1 MPFRTFIAV
10 ELAGGVRRRA
20 EKAIQRLRAANAK
33 VTWVKPENLH
43 LTLKFLG
50 DVPDSDVP
58 KVCQVVAE
66 AVRGF
71 DPFEI
76 VFRGCGA
83 FPNTAAPRT
92 VWIGVD
98 QGAEE
103 INAIHQAIDA
113 ALKSELRFPRETRRF
128 QAHLTLGRVR
138 ESGPRAAE
146 LGALIDELADFDGD
160 LTIVDEIVTFAS
172 FLEKSGPIHNP
183 MGYAPLAGDA
193 TPLAFGDG
201 DEDED
206 ENEDEDEVDDSVFG
220 DEEIEP
226 EDGERRILKSGWHQG
241 RDETSRSK
249 NMPDSKTTPQ
259 PKIEIPDLDPGDFQ
273 KLDLSSLNLKG
284 LHLQGTPLFHPPKDG
299 ESVDEDL
306 LGDDAIDGEVRD
318 KLADESADESADE
331 LINVE
336 KPASGPAIKMGK
348 GKAASEQPRKPKPG
362 SKPGAKPGTELMRGS
377 RPKAEPN
384 VPSLPIP
391 TPSSK
396 AKHSRADSGKN
407 PPPNPPKGR

>member
-20 EKAIQRLRAANAK
+20 EKAIQRLRVANAK

-58 KVCQVVAE
+58 KVCQVVAD

-92 VWIGVD
+92 IWIGVD
-98 QGAEE
+98 QGSEE
-103 INAIHQAIDA
+103 LKAIHQAIDQ
-113 ALKSELRFPRETRRF
+113 ALKAELRFPRETRRF

-146 LGALIDELADFDGD
+146 LGALIDEMADFDGD

-172 FLEKSGPIHNP
+172 FLEKSGPVHNP

-193 TPLAFGDG
+193 TPFATD
-201 DEDED
+201 DEDRGASVRGKKRSS
-206 ENEDEDEVDDSVFG
+206 VDAA
-220 DEEIEP
+220 
-226 EDGERRILKSGWHQG
+226 
-241 RDETSRSK
+241 SR
-249 NMPDSKTTPQ
+249 
-259 PKIEIPDLDPGDFQ
+259 PKMEIPEFDPREFQ
-273 KLDLSSLNLKG
+273 KLDLGSLNLKG
-284 LHLQGTPLFHPPKDG
+284 LHLKGTPLFNIPDDV
-299 ESVDEDL
+299 EDSDEPI
-306 LGDDAIDGEVRD
+306 DDVEIAE
-318 KLADESADESADE
+318 KLAAEYDPEEDESED
-331 LINVE
+331 
-336 KPASGPAIKMGK
+336 
-348 GKAASEQPRKPKPG
+348 
-362 SKPGAKPGTELMRGS
+362 
-377 RPKAEPN
+377 
-384 VPSLPIP
+384 
-391 TPSSK
+391 
-396 AKHSRADSGKN
+396 
-407 PPPNPPKGR
+407 

>member
-20 EKAIQRLRAANAK
+20 EKAIQRLRVANAK

-58 KVCQVVAE
+58 KVCQVVAD

-92 VWIGVD
+92 IWIGVD
-98 QGAEE
+98 QGSEE
-103 INAIHQAIDA
+103 LKAIHQAIDQ
-113 ALKSELRFPRETRRF
+113 ALKAELRFPRETRRF

-146 LGALIDELADFDGD
+146 LGALIDEMADFDGD

-172 FLEKSGPIHNP
+172 FLEKSGPVHNP

-193 TPLAFGDG
+193 TPFATDDEGNE
-201 DEDED
+201 EDED
-206 ENEDEDEVDDSVFG
+206 QSDGEESDSEDGDADDGDRESLGGKVAG
-220 DEEIEP
+220 DEE
-226 EDGERRILKSGWHQG
+226 DRGASARGKKRSSV
-241 RDETSRSK
+241 DAASR
-249 NMPDSKTTPQ
+249 
-259 PKIEIPDLDPGDFQ
+259 PKMEIPEFDPREFQ
-273 KLDLSSLNLKG
+273 KLDLGSLNLKG
-284 LHLQGTPLFHPPKDG
+284 LHLKGTPLFNIPDDV
-299 ESVDEDL
+299 EDSDEPI
-306 LGDDAIDGEVRD
+306 DDVEIAE
-318 KLADESADESADE
+318 KLAAEHDPEEDESEDDES
-331 LINVE
+331 
-336 KPASGPAIKMGK
+336 SG
-348 GKAASEQPRKPKPG
+348 
-362 SKPGAKPGTELMRGS
+362 
-377 RPKAEPN
+377 
-384 VPSLPIP
+384 
-391 TPSSK
+391 SS
-396 AKHSRADSGKN
+396 
-407 PPPNPPKGR
+407 